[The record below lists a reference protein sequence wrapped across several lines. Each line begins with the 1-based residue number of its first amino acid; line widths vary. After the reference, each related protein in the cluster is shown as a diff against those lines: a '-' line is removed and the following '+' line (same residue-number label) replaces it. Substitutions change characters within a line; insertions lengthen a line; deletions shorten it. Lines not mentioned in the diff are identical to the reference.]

1 MTQIIST
8 CHIMRENYGSML
20 IFAGNKFICPMSTVH
35 AFLILFLVAA
45 GIALAGWLFWR
56 GWSPEQLPQ
65 WATLIWALM
74 VLLSFGRNLLPASIR
89 WNDTV
94 SIVQGVVGLIV
105 VLLSIKC
112 LVLLIRHGSSLSD
125 AQRWAAWLGL
135 APLII
140 GALMVL
146 LLLWMA
152 GAFAQKKG

>member
-1 MTQIIST
+1 
-8 CHIMRENYGSML
+8 
-20 IFAGNKFICPMSTVH
+20 MSTSQ

-74 VLLSFGRNLLPASIR
+74 ALLTLGPRLLPASIR

-94 SIVQGVVGLIV
+94 SIVQGIVGLVV

-112 LVLLIRHGSSLSD
+112 LVLLIRYGGSLSD

-146 LLLWMA
+146 MLLWMA
-152 GAFAQKKG
+152 GAFSQKK

>member
-1 MTQIIST
+1 
-8 CHIMRENYGSML
+8 
-20 IFAGNKFICPMSTVH
+20 MSTSQ

-74 VLLSFGRNLLPASIR
+74 ALLTLGPRLLPASIR

-94 SIVQGVVGLIV
+94 SIVQGIVGLVV

-112 LVLLIRHGSSLSD
+112 LVLLIRNGGSLSD

-146 LLLWMA
+146 MLLWMA
-152 GAFAQKKG
+152 GAFSQKK

>member
-1 MTQIIST
+1 
-8 CHIMRENYGSML
+8 
-20 IFAGNKFICPMSTVH
+20 MSTTQ

-74 VLLSFGRNLLPASIR
+74 ALLALGPRLLPASVR

-94 SIVQGVVGLIV
+94 SIVQGAMGLVV

-112 LVLLIRHGSSLSD
+112 LVLLIRHGGSLSD
-125 AQRWAAWLGL
+125 SQRWAAWLGL

-146 LLLWMA
+146 MLLWMA
-152 GAFAQKKG
+152 GAFSQKK

>member
-1 MTQIIST
+1 
-8 CHIMRENYGSML
+8 
-20 IFAGNKFICPMSTVH
+20 MSTTQ

-74 VLLSFGRNLLPASIR
+74 ALLALGPRLLPASVR

-94 SIVQGVVGLIV
+94 SIVQGAMGLVV

-112 LVLLIRHGSSLSD
+112 LVLLIRHGGSLSD
-125 AQRWAAWLGL
+125 SQRWAAWLGL

-146 LLLWMA
+146 MLLWMS
-152 GAFAQKKG
+152 GAFSQKK